1 MPTLHWNATEKYLR
15 AWKAPSVDTV
25 EEFVQSN
32 KVSDMEVL
40 PGADGQWEASLKM
53 ADEKTPD
60 LFWKYQFISNS
71 TGGWTLK
78 GGKKWTTASPWR
90 S

>member
-1 MPTLHWNATEKYLR
+1 
-15 AWKAPSVDTV
+15 V

-78 GGKKWTTASPWR
+78 GGQKMDHGKPMEILVGDRLMKRCFISAFAEDAAKK
-90 S
+90 